1 MKPITESQFLPVTI
15 IALGAAAVIFGA
27 VLVALREQQR
37 KSFEDDD
44 DDDDWLADTAEVDTS
59 AADITAANDFF
70 GEAAEPR
77 EPIDGVSD
85 NQRADPTFDAPEVYV
100 ETVMMA
106 RSLPDDEAS
115 RERWSSDDMMDGF
128 PARLSDA

>member
-1 MKPITESQFLPVTI
+1 MKPITESHFLPVTI

-37 KSFEDDD
+37 KSCE
-44 DDDDWLADTAEVDTS
+44 DDDDWLADSAEVDTS
-59 AADITAANDFF
+59 AADITAANEFL

-85 NQRADPTFDAPEVYV
+85 DQRADPTFEAPEVYV
-100 ETVMMA
+100 ETVMMP
-106 RSLPDDEAS
+106 RSSQKNETS
-115 RERWSSDDMMDGF
+115 RNCGSSDDMMDGF
-128 PARLSDA
+128 PARLSGT

>member
-1 MKPITESQFLPVTI
+1 MKPTTESQFLPVTI
-15 IALGAAAVIFGA
+15 IALGAAAVIVGA

-44 DDDDWLADTAEVDTS
+44 DWLADTAEVDTS
-59 AADITAANDFF
+59 AADINAANEDL

-85 NQRADPTFDAPEVYV
+85 DQRADPTFDAPEVYV
-100 ETVMMA
+100 ESVMMA
-106 RSLPDDEAS
+106 RSFPEDEAS
-115 RERWSSDDMMDGF
+115 RNR
-128 PARLSDA
+128 

>member
-37 KSFEDDD
+37 KSLEDDD
-44 DDDDWLADTAEVDTS
+44 VWLADTAEVDTS
-59 AADITAANDFF
+59 AADITAANEVL

-85 NQRADPTFDAPEVYV
+85 DQRADPMFDAPEAYV

-106 RSLPDDEAS
+106 RSSPEVEAS
-115 RERWSSDDMMDGF
+115 RDRWSSDDMMDGF
-128 PARLSDA
+128 PARLSGA

>member
-44 DDDDWLADTAEVDTS
+44 DWLAETAEVDTS
-59 AADITAANDFF
+59 AADITAANEFL

-77 EPIDGVSD
+77 QPIDSVSD
-85 NQRADPTFDAPEVYV
+85 DQRADPTFDAPEVYV

-106 RSLPDDEAS
+106 RSSPEVEAS
-115 RERWSSDDMMDGF
+115 RDRWSSDDMMDGF
-128 PARLSDA
+128 PARLSGA